1 MARAESTLIRVQV
14 RVPEAT
20 LLGRHLSQSS
30 DRRRQLLELATLGL
44 GLAASSGLEG
54 DKREPEASVVAE
66 PPPPVRRYGL
76 F

>member
-1 MARAESTLIRVQV
+1 MARADTPLIRVQV
-14 RVPEAT
+14 RVPEGT
-20 LLGRHLSQSS
+20 LLGRHLSQST

-54 DKREPEASVVAE
+54 DKRVEPAHAVAE
-66 PPPPVRRYGL
+66 PPIRRYGL

>member
-1 MARAESTLIRVQV
+1 MPRAETTLIRVQV
-14 RVPEAT
+14 RVPQAT
-20 LLGRHLSQSS
+20 LLGRHLSQST

-54 DKREPEASVVAE
+54 EKREVESHAVAE
-66 PPPPVRRYGL
+66 PPVRRYGL